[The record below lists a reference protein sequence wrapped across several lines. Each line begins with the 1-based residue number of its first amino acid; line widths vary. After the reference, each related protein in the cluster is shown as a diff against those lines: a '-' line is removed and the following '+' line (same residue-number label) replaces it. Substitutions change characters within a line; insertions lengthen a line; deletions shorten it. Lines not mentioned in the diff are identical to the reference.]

1 MFLASSSTTIPI
13 LRSIRRCFRCSIS
26 TDLHPKRRP
35 SSTPHSD
42 VTSLTSLT
50 RPQHLRYTDTPTFN
64 ISDKTFSLML
74 KLVTTGSVWSRSG
87 RKTPNLMLGLKLAGI
102 VVYVQSEANPWCCIG
117 LAIGH
122 WSEIIIPVMEEIFHL
137 QQGNEVTA
145 QETLRPDEMPTLSTS
160 GSEDENTLPADQ
172 DDGEDDWSE
181 WEEEEPTPVP
191 ESLKRPGKQFLKSIS
206 SQYLSEEEEREF
218 RDLLSTEGTTPTV
231 IKTVI
236 SVTNRFLNFKKFYEE
251 EYPKHQGFNRKV
263 STVVLLQ
270 HYQPISHFLAVDDL
284 EICICVKR

>member
-1 MFLASSSTTIPI
+1 
-13 LRSIRRCFRCSIS
+13 
-26 TDLHPKRRP
+26 
-35 SSTPHSD
+35 
-42 VTSLTSLT
+42 
-50 RPQHLRYTDTPTFN
+50 
-64 ISDKTFSLML
+64 ML

-102 VVYVQSEANPWCCIG
+102 VVYVQARQTHGVALDWRLVIG
-117 LAIGH
+117 VRSLF
-122 WSEIIIPVMEEIFHL
+122 PVMEEIFHL

-145 QETLRPDEMPTLSTS
+145 QETLRPNEDEMPTLSTS
-160 GSEDENTLPADQ
+160 GSEDENALPADQ

-270 HYQPISHFLAVDDL
+270 NYQPIYHFLAVDDL